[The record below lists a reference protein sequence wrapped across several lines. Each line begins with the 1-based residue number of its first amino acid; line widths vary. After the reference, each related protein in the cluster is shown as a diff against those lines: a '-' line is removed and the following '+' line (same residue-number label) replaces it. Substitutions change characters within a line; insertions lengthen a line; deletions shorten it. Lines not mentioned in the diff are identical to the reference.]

1 MGYVERTLGSRT
13 RDLDDRD
20 LLLVT
25 EIVGVPETISRS
37 FDLSK
42 DGTSSLAECET
53 ALTIGAGN
61 MVNALMRKLVLENN
75 SLPAPKV
82 DGNDRQQARALA
94 TIHSHPVW
102 MVRRWTKYLGLEE
115 AIKLMVWNNSDSCFS
130 LSSKGFTRAVLVTE
144 LERLKWKSLKKSKQC
159 SACCQVIIFWNG
171 HAISSF
177 CRVSQTLN
185 GESDRT
191 KLDFPVSGTL
201 YSSADTN
208 SKHQGCDQP
217 GDDSAVRGC
226 ANGVEKL

>member
-1 MGYVERTLGSRT
+1 
-13 RDLDDRD
+13 
-20 LLLVT
+20 
-25 EIVGVPETISRS
+25 
-37 FDLSK
+37 
-42 DGTSSLAECET
+42 
-53 ALTIGAGN
+53 
-61 MVNALMRKLVLENN
+61 MVNALMRKLVLVKSTTFSIQLLATTLPGFFPLNNLDCLQENN

-159 SACCQVIIFWNG
+159 SACCQGRVIIFWNG